1 MFFADD
7 LLFVEASTNQM
18 RVILDCLQRFGVYSG
33 QKLND
38 AKSSICFS
46 HNVGSIVC
54 DDICALSEMQKVDD
68 LGTYSGVP
76 LIDGRLTKEIFE
88 PLLMRMDAHLASW
101 KMKMLSFAGRVTL
114 AKSILMALPNHLMRT
129 FYMPRLVC
137 DEYDKKVRN
146 FIWRDQCGE

>member
-1 MFFADD
+1 MMQNP
-7 LLFVEASTNQM
+7 LFV
-18 RVILDCLQRFGVYSG
+18 
-33 QKLND
+33 
-38 AKSSICFS
+38 FS
-46 HNVGSIVC
+46 HNVASTVC

-76 LIDGRLTKEIFE
+76 LIHGRLTKEIFE
-88 PLLMRMDAHLASW
+88 PLFMRMDAHLASW

-146 FIWRDQCGE
+146 FIWSDQCGE